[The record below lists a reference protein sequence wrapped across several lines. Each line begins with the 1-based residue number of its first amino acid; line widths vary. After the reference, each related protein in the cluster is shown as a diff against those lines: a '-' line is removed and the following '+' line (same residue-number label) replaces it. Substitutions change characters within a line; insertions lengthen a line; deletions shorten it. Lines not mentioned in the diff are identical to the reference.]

1 MLPRLSAAVV
11 LLFAVVAH
19 AQQVAFEKY
28 KLDNGMTVILHE
40 DHSLPVVTIN
50 TWYRVG
56 AKEENAGRSGFAHL
70 FEHLMFMGT
79 DRVPGNQF
87 DVLMENGGGNNNA
100 STSFDRTNYF
110 SNGPSSLLP
119 TLLWLDADRLEDLG
133 RTMNQDKLDKQRD
146 VVRNER
152 RQSIENAPYQKAE
165 LLITEIMFPAGHPYH
180 NEVIGTHED
189 LEAATVNDVKDFF
202 ANFYVPNNASLVVA
216 GDFNPA
222 EIKPLIQQLF
232 GTIKPGQD
240 PVHKTAPAVKLGRVV
255 TATTLDQVQLPKI
268 AFAYHSPP
276 IYAEGDAEMDLVG
289 AVLSQGKSSR
299 LYKRLVLDEK
309 LASDVSAFQ
318 SSNKLQST
326 FRIDVMVQPGA
337 DLEQIERIVD
347 EEVNRL
353 RDQGPTK
360 AELDQRVATIEMG
373 KLAQLQSVQAKA
385 DKLNEYEFYFGTPDG
400 FKRDL
405 DRYRSATPRQVQ
417 EWARRVLTQDS
428 RLIVHILPDQ
438 PERAASARDARPQ
451 DSKSKAFDPQKPQ
464 TFTLKNGVNVQFWAR
479 RELPLVAAQLVCV
492 PGGPLDA
499 PERAGR
505 SGLAVQ
511 MMEEGAGNLTATQFS
526 DRLQSLGAT
535 FGTYAANESAGCSLL
550 VLKRNFDK
558 AAGLMADAV
567 QRPRMEGPD
576 WERVVRLQLEAI
588 KEQDDDPR
596 ILAGRVGQRVL
607 FGDENPYAWPTSGT
621 PETVRALKLDQ
632 IRAHQKTLFSP
643 AHTTIL
649 LAGDLSLED
658 AKAVLEKNFGEWQG
672 NPAPRPRMGELA
684 APSAD
689 QMRFVIVDRPGAVQ
703 TVIRFLAPGVP
714 YTSKERVQRQLLNEL
729 FGGGF
734 TSRINQNLREDKGY
748 TYGAGSSFVM
758 QPSTGYFIA
767 SSSVRADVTGAAL
780 GEFLKE
786 FDRISNGDISAEEA
800 AKAIESQRVETVRNF
815 SGLNGVLAA
824 AGQLVAVGLPFE
836 TIAKDME
843 AMRQV
848 SAQQLN
854 ALAGPAMPIRSGVLV
869 LVGDKAAIMPQLKD
883 LGLPTPVEYTI
894 HGERKDPA
902 AKP

>member
-1 MLPRLSAAVV
+1 MLPRLAVV
-11 LLFAVVAH
+11 VSFLLAVVVH
-19 AQQVAFEKY
+19 AQQVAYEKY

-56 AKEENAGRSGFAHL
+56 AKEEAAGRSGFAHL

-79 DRVPGNQF
+79 ERVPGNQF

-110 SNGPSSLLP
+110 SNGPASLLP

-133 RTMNQDKLDKQRD
+133 RTMTQEKLDKQRN

-152 RQSIENAPYQKAE
+152 RQVIENAPYQKAE
-165 LLITEIMFPAGHPYH
+165 LLITSIMFPQGHPYH

-202 ANFYVPNNASLVVA
+202 ATFYVPNNASLVVA
-216 GDFNPA
+216 GDFDPKV
-222 EIKPLIQQLF
+222 IKPLVQQLF
-232 GTIKPGQD
+232 GTIRPGQD
-240 PVHKTAPAVKLGRVV
+240 PVHKTAPPVKLDRVV
-255 TATTLDQVQLPKI
+255 TATTLDAVQVPKI
-268 AFAYHSPP
+268 AFAYHSPS

-309 LASDVSAFQ
+309 LATDVSAYQ
-318 SSNKLQST
+318 SSNMIQST

-337 DLEQIERIVD
+337 DLERVERIVD

-353 RDQGPTK
+353 RDKGPTK

-385 DKLNEYEFYFGTPDG
+385 DKLNEYEFYFGNPDS

-405 DRYRSATPRQVQ
+405 DRYRNATPRGVQ
-417 EWARRVLTQDS
+417 EWARRVLTPDA
-428 RLIVHILPDQ
+428 RLIVHILPEQPVRGATPRDQ
-438 PERAASARDARPQ
+438 RPQ
-451 DSKSKAFDPQKPQ
+451 DLSDKAFNPQKPQ

-479 RELPLVAAQLVCV
+479 RELPLVAAQIVSV
-492 PGGPLDA
+492 PGGPLDT
-499 PERAGR
+499 PELAGR
-505 SGLAVQ
+505 SALAAQ
-511 MMEEGAGNLTATQFS
+511 MMEEGTINHTATQFS
-526 DRLQSLGAT
+526 DLLQSYGAT
-535 FGTYAANESAGCSLL
+535 FSTYAANESAGCSLL

-558 AAGLMADAV
+558 AMSLVADAV
-567 QRPRMEGPD
+567 QRPRMEGAD

-588 KEQDDDPR
+588 KEHDDDPR

-607 FGDENPYAWPTSGT
+607 FGDGNPYAWPLSGT
-621 PETVRALKLDQ
+621 PRTVRSLTLDQ
-632 IRAHQKTLFSP
+632 VKAHHRTLFSP

-649 LAGDLSLED
+649 IAGDLTVED
-658 AKAVLEKNFGEWQG
+658 AKATLEKHFGGWEG
-672 NPAPRPRMGELA
+672 NPAPRPRLSDLA
-684 APSAD
+684 APQRE
-689 QMRFVIVDRPGAVQ
+689 QMQVVIVDRPGAVQ
-703 TVIRFLAPGVP
+703 TVIRFLTPGVP
-714 YTSKERVQRQLLNEL
+714 YTSKDRVQRQLLNEL

-748 TYGAGSSFVM
+748 TYGAASSFVM

-786 FDRISNGDISAEEA
+786 FERIHKGDITPEEA
-800 AKAIESQRVETVRNF
+800 AKAMESQRVETVRGF
-815 SGLNGVLAA
+815 SGLSGVLAA

-836 TIAKDME
+836 TIASDMQ
-843 AMRQV
+843 AMRRV
-848 SAQQLN
+848 TAADLN
-854 ALAGPAMPIRSGVLV
+854 TLARPATPISHGVLV
-869 LVGDKAAIMPQLKD
+869 LVGDKATILPQLKD
-883 LGLPTPVEYTI
+883 LNLPAPVEYTI
-894 HGERKDPA
+894 DGEPKN
-902 AKP
+902 